1 MVAKALNSSSVI
13 LGETN
18 QRPIRI
24 GGLTVGSCEF
34 GDLALHGDD
43 SLSFL
48 YPEIE
53 CIGPPPSCFPVKA
66 DTWSAYG
73 LIADLE
79 VLVTGPDDLTDE
91 PLAHLDYIPEARV
104 RPEAFRFGELAHAFH
119 VGAEEIGDLC
129 AYFEILPRK
138 ASIFIPGLPVTGEL
152 Q

>member
-18 QRPIRI
+18 QRPMRI

-48 YPEIE
+48 YPKIE
-53 CIGPPPSCFPVKA
+53 CISPPPSCFPVKA

-73 LIADLE
+73 LIADFE

-91 PLAHLDYIPEARV
+91 PLATLITSLKLGSGR
-104 RPEAFRFGELAHAFH
+104 RPSDSANSRTRSMLAQ
-119 VGAEEIGDLC
+119 
-129 AYFEILPRK
+129 RK
-138 ASIFIPGLPVTGEL
+138 
-152 Q
+152 